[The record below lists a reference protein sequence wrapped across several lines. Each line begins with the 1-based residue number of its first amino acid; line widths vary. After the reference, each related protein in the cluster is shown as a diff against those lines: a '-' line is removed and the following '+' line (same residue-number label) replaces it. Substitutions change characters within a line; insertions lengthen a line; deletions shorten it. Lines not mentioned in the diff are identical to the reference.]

1 MKLFIGLL
9 LWCLL
14 FLFSWPLAILA
25 LVIYPF
31 LWLVSIPLRLVG
43 ITVAAA
49 FALIRAIIFLP
60 ARILG
65 AKPKN

>member
-31 LWLVSIPLRLVG
+31 LWLVSIPLRLIG
-43 ITVAAA
+43 ISVAAA